1 MKAPKAPITM
11 APDPVATAN
20 AQTASNRE
28 TAIAN
33 ANINRVDQYTP
44 DGSITYNQTGVWSD
58 GTPRYASTTTLSPEQ
73 QATRAQELE
82 FDRKFNEIGLAQT
95 NKIGDTLSKPFALG
109 NEAVEGRITELASK
123 RLNPRFAEEEQ
134 KLEQDL
140 MNRGIRPGSAA
151 YDTMRRQF
159 SEGKNDAFNQMY
171 LNARGQANT
180 ELLTERNQ
188 PINEI
193 TALLSGGQVSQPQF
207 NNVPQANV
215 AGTDIAGM
223 TYDSAAMN
231 NANAMAR
238 YNAKNAN
245 YQAGMGGLFGL
256 GSALI
261 GGGARMFTGG
271 RSGGGTGGL
280 Y

>member
-11 APDPVATAN
+11 APDPKATAE

-33 ANINRVDQYTP
+33 ANINRVDQFTP
-44 DGSITYNQTGVWSD
+44 DGSVTYNQTGTWSD
-58 GTPRYASTTTLSPEQ
+58 GTPRYAATTTLSPEQ

-82 FDRKFNEIGLAQT
+82 FDRKFNQIGLAQT
-95 NKIGDTLSKPFALG
+95 DKIAGVLDKPFQLG

-123 RLNPRFAEEEQ
+123 RLTPRFAEEEQ

-151 YDTMRRQF
+151 YETMRRQF
-159 SEGKNDAFNQMY
+159 SEGKNDAYNSMY

-193 TALLSGGQVSQPQF
+193 TALLSGGQVSMPQF

-238 YNAKNAN
+238 YNAKNQN

-256 GSALI
+256 GSAVL
-261 GGGARMFTGG
+261 GGASRMAMGG
-271 RSGGGTGGL
+271 MK
-280 Y
+280 

>member
-1 MKAPKAPITM
+1 MKVPKAPVTM
-11 APDPVATAN
+11 APDPVATAQ
-20 AQTASNRE
+20 AQTASNKE

-44 DGSITYNQTGVWSD
+44 DGSIVYSQNGTWSD
-58 GTPRYASTTTLSPEQ
+58 GTPRYSSTTTLSPEQ
-73 QATRAQELE
+73 EAARKQELE
-82 FDRKFNEIGLAQT
+82 FDRKFNTIGLAQT
-95 NKIGDTLSKPFALG
+95 DKIGETLSKPFVLDNA
-109 NEAVEGRITELASK
+109 ATEGRITELASK
-123 RLNPRFAEEEQ
+123 RLDPRFAEESQ

-140 MNRGIRPGSAA
+140 INRGIRPGSAA
-151 YDTMRRQF
+151 YDSMRRTF
-159 SEGKNDAFNQMY
+159 NEGKNDAYNRMY

-231 NANAMAR
+231 NANAMQR
-238 YNAKNAN
+238 YNAKNQA
-245 YQAGMGGLFGL
+245 YSAGMGGLFGL

-261 GGGARMFTGG
+261 GGGARMYTG
-271 RSGGGTGGL
+271 R
-280 Y
+280 